1 METMGYKQGLTD
13 GHIKQIIRRKMTQK
27 FVPSKKVYDRKKEKK
42 VW

>member
-1 METMGYKQGLTD
+1 MNDMGYKQGLSD

-27 FVPSKKVYDRKKEKK
+27 FVPSKKVYDRNKVNK

>member
-1 METMGYKQGLTD
+1 MNDMGYKQGLSD

-27 FVPSKKVYDRKKEKK
+27 FVPSKKVYDRKKVNK